1 MRGAPDLG
9 RPGARALLAFATVR
23 LIELDLTAAAS
34 DPLPRHGRAGGPVA
48 RPARSWAEV
57 STHGA
62 RVRKFAPPGHR
73 DSQVAEGCPPSAC
86 EVVLG
91 HQSAGTEHGQRVL
104 DIRPNP
110 RSCVGSQVGQCF
122 IQSAKRR
129 ESHGT
134 SRSISR
140 WTHGRSGCGRERGW
154 SRRWPQPT
162 QHTDPRMQSAPSRHP
177 RDAAQSGE
185 RRHRLGDHGVRRGAA
200 LILFRPIGP
209 PGEPATTR
217 VRAPPPCPSSRRGR
231 AWRCAGVCGR
241 RGSRRRSRRRAP
253 RR

>member
-34 DPLPRHGRAGGPVA
+34 DPLPRHGGQAARSPDPPARGLRYRPTELGFGSSPRRAIVIPRLPRGACRARARSSSGTSPLAPSTVSACWTSDRTRARASGPRSASASSSRRNGGNHMEPADQSPAGRMVARAAVASEGGP
-48 RPARSWAEV
+48 
-57 STHGA
+57 G
-62 RVRKFAPPGHR
+62 
-73 DSQVAEGCPPSAC
+73 D
-86 EVVLG
+86 
-91 HQSAGTEHGQRVL
+91 
-104 DIRPNP
+104 
-110 RSCVGSQVGQCF
+110 
-122 IQSAKRR
+122 
-129 ESHGT
+129 
-134 SRSISR
+134 
-140 WTHGRSGCGRERGW
+140 GRSQRSTQTPECN
-154 SRRWPQPT
+154 RRRVAILET
-162 QHTDPRMQSAPSRHP
+162 
-177 RDAAQSGE
+177 AAQSGE